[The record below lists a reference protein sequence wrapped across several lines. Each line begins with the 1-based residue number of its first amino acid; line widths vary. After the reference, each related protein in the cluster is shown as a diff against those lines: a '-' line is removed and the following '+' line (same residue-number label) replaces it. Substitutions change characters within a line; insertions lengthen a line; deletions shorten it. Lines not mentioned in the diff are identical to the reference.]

1 MAMQP
6 YSPMDE
12 LMAWRDINRFMNE
25 ALSFRP
31 HHFGELMS
39 RFSKPLDLYETAN
52 GYDIHYPIAGAR
64 PESIEITVHNNS
76 VTISW
81 ETTTNIPAEARQV
94 LSGIQHGTF
103 QEQFTLPTELDAS
116 ATGAS
121 YENGILYIH
130 VAKAAASSSKT
141 IRVTPG
147 QGSTTNASSSPN
159 ISGTPNGSSTPN
171 ASNARPGETRH

>member
-12 LMAWRDINRFMNE
+12 LMAWSGLNRFMNE
-25 ALSFRP
+25 TMSLRP
-31 HHFGELMS
+31 HHISELMS

-52 GYDIHYPIAGAR
+52 GYDLHYPIAGAK

-81 ETTTNIPAEARQV
+81 ETSTTVPAEARQV
-94 LSGIQHGTF
+94 WSGIQRGTF
-103 QEQFTLPTELDAS
+103 QEHFTLPAELDAAS
-116 ATGAS
+116 TGAS

-130 VAKAAASSSKT
+130 VAKAAQGSSKT
-141 IRVTPG
+141 IRVTTG
-147 QGSTTNASSSPN
+147 KS
-159 ISGTPNGSSTPN
+159 N
-171 ASNARPGETRH
+171 ASNVGTNQQTH